1 MSESRSKHGGLN
13 QAICLAIQNN
23 NRQTL
28 RLLLESAQD
37 EDLIQKNNQGRT
49 PIVAAAYLGNW
60 GCVILIAQS
69 NSRLATDIRAQYSW
83 ALFMGAHANQT
94 QVVRVLLEV
103 GTRDINYAYPTDGNA
118 ALHWAIHY
126 ENSEMLQL
134 LMQSATDK
142 NLSYQNKKTLTP
154 IEMAAVRKNWNFV
167 LIIAKAHKT
176 DKKDTLHFGSALL
189 TAAKFNHRGCVEG
202 LLENEDRPS
211 LTWSS
216 KDNGYRVLHW
226 AVEYD
231 SVKLIEII
239 RPRATKDDYTAKNK
253 DGLTP
258 LELAVKLNRT
268 NCVSALLEA
277 DKNTN
282 VVTEKNHTQVLS
294 TSADKILSTLKTEQ
308 KKAYPLKE
316 SIQSVLGGEW
326 GVATQLA
333 ETYGRPSFLKKT
345 AHGRALLFLFIATMT
360 GLANKRTQLSEY
372 DVTKTLQKKDTQSL
386 ESMKWFF
393 HDCLIAKDHSNY
405 LFNLKEQYP
414 DVKNPIVLLLLCIQ
428 KALSDGCV
436 PGFTFDDPG
445 LQSTTQRIKQS
456 VQTALREDAGYS
468 EAEFN
473 QFWMN
478 AENEV
483 VQINNAEQKQKV
495 VAKPVTESQVSQAS
509 NVILFPAI
517 PTDEMPQIT
526 SDQQA
531 DCRGKEHTD
540 ARKKEMQAV
549 M

>member
-13 QAICLAIQNN
+13 QAICFVIENN

-189 TAAKFNHRGCVEG
+189 TAAKFNHRGFVEG

-282 VVTEKNHTQVLS
+282 VVTEKKVTEKKVTEKKVTEKKVTEKKVTEKKVTEKNHTHVLS

-393 HDCLIAKDHSNY
+393 HDCLIAKDHS
-405 LFNLKEQYP
+405 
-414 DVKNPIVLLLLCIQ
+414 
-428 KALSDGCV
+428 
-436 PGFTFDDPG
+436 
-445 LQSTTQRIKQS
+445 
-456 VQTALREDAGYS
+456 
-468 EAEFN
+468 
-473 QFWMN
+473 
-478 AENEV
+478 
-483 VQINNAEQKQKV
+483 
-495 VAKPVTESQVSQAS
+495 
-509 NVILFPAI
+509 
-517 PTDEMPQIT
+517 
-526 SDQQA
+526 
-531 DCRGKEHTD
+531 
-540 ARKKEMQAV
+540 
-549 M
+549 